1 MFNLSIIFI
10 TKAIKV
16 FGITSA
22 LSDIYFSLF
31 DTMGINL
38 NLLIYTLAI
47 EGLFIY
53 IKKSRIKL
61 PVWVELAEDFI

>member
-31 DTMGINL
+31 DSMGINL
-38 NLLIYTLAI
+38 TLLIYTLAI
-47 EGLFIY
+47 ESLFIY
-53 IKKSRIKL
+53 LKKSDFKL
-61 PVWVELAEDFI
+61 PIWVEAVEDFI

>member
-38 NLLIYTLAI
+38 TLLIYTLAI
-47 EGLFIY
+47 ESLFIY
-53 IKKSRIKL
+53 LKKSDFKL
-61 PVWVELAEDFI
+61 PIWVEAVEDFI